1 MKIFLGLIFI
11 TILRTFV
18 KLWLLPFYLLFIY
31 FNTYYGA
38 ISLFVFVLGNGLYK
52 YIEENKSL
60 FEMSREE
67 MALRDNP
74 EVYPKMLLL
83 QTFCMWGGVIGLII
97 SIINLIKNI
106 IHWNVIF

>member
-1 MKIFLGLIFI
+1 MFPILI
-11 TILRTFV
+11 V
-18 KLWLLPFYLLFIY
+18 
-31 FNTYYGA
+31 
-38 ISLFVFVLGNGLYK
+38 YK